1 MSACFC
7 RRVNAK
13 GELIMCFRPADA
25 DGAVGPT
32 KCPACGRMVFPMEG
46 ILPSKCPFCKTD
58 FSDAMA
64 DVAPTSSGNVSA
76 PGAPRGPKPPSAPGL

>member
-1 MSACFC
+1 
-7 RRVNAK
+7 
-13 GELIMCFRPADA
+13 MCFRPADA

-58 FSDAMA
+58 FSEEAGEDI
-64 DVAPTSSGNVSA
+64 APSASGAPAA
-76 PGAPRGPKPPSAPGL
+76 PGAPGAPKPPTAPKA